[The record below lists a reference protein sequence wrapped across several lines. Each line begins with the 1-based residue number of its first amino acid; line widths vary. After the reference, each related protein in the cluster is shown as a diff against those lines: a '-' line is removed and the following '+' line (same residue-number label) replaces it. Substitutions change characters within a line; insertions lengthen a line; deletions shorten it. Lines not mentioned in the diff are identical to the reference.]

1 MKKISI
7 SILIIFL
14 FIVVLSYSIG
24 NSNIL
29 SVNEPLRSHS
39 NSGGGG
45 VNYVESFY
53 NDLLE
58 NSPALKKLEKDLSDM
73 RIHENDLD
81 DKKHSFEYKP
91 DQYYNDAKYKAT
103 LIQDSVLKRKMLS
116 LIQNSNTHYNS
127 KLTSLNSLMDQ
138 MSQNNIRLED
148 HHAVLKLVLT
158 LPIIEKYQKDNYPN
172 EKEYKDFIQT
182 QSRMIQ
188 RMDSLCPKY

>member
-29 SVNEPLRSHS
+29 SINEPLRSHS

-58 NSPALKKLEKDLSDM
+58 NSPTLKKLEKDLSDM

-138 MSQNNIRLED
+138 MSQNNIKLED
-148 HHAVLKLVLT
+148 HHSVLKLVLT

-172 EKEYKDFIQT
+172 EKEYKEFIQT